1 MLRDKEEEPVMLPT
15 FYNRQKA
22 KVASAS
28 SLESY
33 IGTITKGSKSA
44 TEDIDEYQIDRTTA
58 EKDLFLEKALFDTLT
73 DGRIFFSVDPS
84 QAYDE
89 FIEEAKTLKPLI
101 VRDLKKYSAPETDL
115 DRYNFM
121 RSRRYSL
128 ETELREREKEVAA
141 LRAQLVA
148 ASPELDDTLED

>member
-1 MLRDKEEEPVMLPT
+1 MLST

-33 IGTITKGSKSA
+33 IGTVTKGSKSA
-44 TEDIDEYQIDRTTA
+44 TEGIDEYQIDKATA

-73 DGRIFFSVDPS
+73 DGRIFFSADLS

-89 FIEEAKTLKPLI
+89 FIEEAKALKPLV

-115 DRYNFM
+115 DRYEFM
-121 RSRRYSL
+121 RSRNYNL
-128 ETELREREKEVAA
+128 ETELRERNKATAELKE
-141 LRAQLVA
+141 QLITA
-148 ASPELDDTLED
+148 NPELKDTLE